1 MFMSKAPVIILEGI
15 WWSNH
20 EVPLVLPYFNA
31 LATSH
36 REIDLSHR
44 TIRSAEDIA
53 YYVSRISKNAGAML
67 YFACHGDKLSL
78 VPADGRSPISQTVLL
93 NALGQT
99 KEGAISFIHFG
110 CCEMVAP
117 NDRRKTHQVILDAC
131 GATWASGYTKSIDW
145 LQSMFLD
152 LALVSEVF
160 VPDHTTS
167 DGRKVKLKTQADNFI
182 KMYEQLARELGF
194 SALSKVS
201 AGILLFPERLHQ

>member
-1 MFMSKAPVIILEGI
+1 MSKAPVIILEGS

-36 REIDLSHR
+36 REIDLSHKS
-44 TIRSAEDIA
+44 IRGADDIA

-67 YFACHGDKLSL
+67 YFACHGSDLSL
-78 VPADGRSPISQTVLL
+78 YPADGRSPIRQD
-93 NALGQT
+93 ALSKALAGA

-110 CCEMVAP
+110 CCEMVAAS
-117 NDRRKTHQVILDAC
+117 DRRGSHQRILDCCEAK
-131 GATWASGYTKSIDW
+131 WVSGYTKSIDW
-145 LQSMFLD
+145 LQSIFLD

-160 VPDHTTS
+160 VPDHKAS
-167 DGRKVKLKTQADNFI
+167 DGRNAPLKRQADNFI

-201 AGILLFPERLHQ
+201 AGPLLFPERLHQ